1 MTKKRN
7 TTYLLI
13 ENKDGKFNYSNK
25 GFVDTPHYI
34 SLVTAKYRAKDIV
47 KSAHRWFDPKDKY
60 CIERVRDLLK
70 MKIRYYNLDSHGQM
84 LLEPAMPEMDLYTF
98 ADAENMQDVV
108 GMVDY
113 LRSEL
118 VKLDTNKPN

>member
-34 SLVTAKYRAKDIV
+34 SLFTAKYRAKDLTKNV
-47 KSAHRWFDPKDKY
+47 KRWFDPTDQY
-60 CIERVRDLLK
+60 AIQRARDLML
-70 MKIRYYNLDSHGQM
+70 MKIRYYNLDQHGQM
-84 LLEPAMPEMDLYTF
+84 LLEPAMPEMDIYTF
-98 ADAENMQDVV
+98 ADTENMQDVV
-108 GMVDY
+108 GMIDY

-118 VKLDTNKPN
+118 AKLDTNKPN